1 MNYCKN
7 LFKTEDGSMSFRIEK
22 LNESY
27 HSKNGAITESQF
39 VYIQEDIL
47 IGIRTNKKG
56 VCKYLKW
63 DMVQD

>member
-22 LNESY
+22 LNETY

-39 VYIQEDIL
+39 VYIQKDIL
-47 IGIRTNKKG
+47 IGTKSNKKG
-56 VCKYLKW
+56 DVNI
-63 DMVQD
+63 